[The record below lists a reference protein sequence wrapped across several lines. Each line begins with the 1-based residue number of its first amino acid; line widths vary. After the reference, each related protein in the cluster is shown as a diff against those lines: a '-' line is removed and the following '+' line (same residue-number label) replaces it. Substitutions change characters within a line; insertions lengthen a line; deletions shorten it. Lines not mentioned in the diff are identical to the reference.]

1 MRYYYVA
8 QVNKAQVVKVATTK
22 THLELQDCYN
32 AIGCQWVEMVN
43 FKFRGKSYTMIVD
56 EEGKLT
62 SKALNPVG
70 SMLYANPYDCIA
82 GKAVI
87 TKTRGWATFTEEQA
101 KVFEEALNSG
111 IMSIEIVEEA
121 E

>member
-8 QVNKAQVVKVATTK
+8 QVNKARVVKVATEK
-22 THLELQDCYN
+22 THLELQDCYT
-32 AIGCQWVEMVN
+32 AIGCEWVEMVN
-43 FKFRGKSYTMIVD
+43 FRAGGKTYTMIVD

-62 SKALNPVG
+62 GKALNPVA

-87 TKTRGWATFTEEQA
+87 TKTRGWATFTEDQA
-101 KVFEEALNSG
+101 KEFDTGLSRGA
-111 IMSIEIVEEA
+111 ISIEIVEEA